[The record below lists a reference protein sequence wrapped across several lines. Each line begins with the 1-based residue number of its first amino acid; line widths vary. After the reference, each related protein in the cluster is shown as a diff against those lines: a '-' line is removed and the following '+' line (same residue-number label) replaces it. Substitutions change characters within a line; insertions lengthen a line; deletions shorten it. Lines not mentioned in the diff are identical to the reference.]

1 MAELQHQRLELK
13 YIIPERTALGV
24 RDFVQS
30 YLELDEFGRS
40 RPNFSYPVHSLYLDS
55 NDMRTYWDTV
65 NGTKN
70 RYKLR
75 LRFYENRPKAPVYFE
90 IKRRMNSCILKQR
103 GGVRREAVDWLLSG
117 HLPEPAH
124 LVSQE
129 PKQLVALQRFCRYMG
144 NLQAK
149 PKAHIAYL
157 REAWVSPHDNSIR
170 ITLDR
175 EVKCEREFTT
185 SLRTEMECPVMAFEP
200 MVILEIKF
208 TVRGER
214 PTLWET
220 QEDQVLDLK
229 VTPRYPYWFQ
239 EMVRALSLTQCGAA
253 KYVEG
258 VDAAGVEYF
267 CESVP
272 QADYERAARV
282 SALETATRTTEAFE
296 D

>member
-1 MAELQHQRLELK
+1 MAELQQQRLELK

-24 RDFVQS
+24 RDFVRS
-30 YLELDEFGRS
+30 YLELDEFGHS
-40 RPNFSYPVHSLYLDS
+40 RPNYSYPVHSLYLDS
-55 NDMRTYWDTV
+55 DEMRLYWDTI

-117 HLPEPAH
+117 HLPEPTH
-124 LVSQE
+124 LTSQD
-129 PKQLVALQRFCRYMG
+129 PRQLVALQRFCQRMMHIH
-144 NLQAK
+144 AR

-170 ITLDR
+170 ITMDR
-175 EVKCEREFTT
+175 EVKCERDFTT
-185 SLRTEMECPVMAFEP
+185 QLNTDMVHPVQAFGAA
-200 MVILEIKF
+200 VILEIKF
-208 TVRGER
+208 TVRGQR

-220 QEDQVLDLK
+220 EDDVILDMK
-229 VTPRYPYWFQ
+229 TTPRYPYWFQ
-239 EMVRALSLTQCGAA
+239 ELVRSFDLIQCGAA

-258 VDAAGVEYF
+258 VDAVGEQLFRGSVSVEEYAHAARAEVER
-267 CESVP
+267 ESV
-272 QADYERAARV
+272 Q
-282 SALETATRTTEAFE
+282 RTEGFE